1 MRARVVVLP
10 DLHSAHEVT
19 RVTSTVY
26 SRAERASGGMERALT
41 LFLGNGY
48 LCLCSAGVMIV
59 VDWGDRFV

>member
-1 MRARVVVLP
+1 MRARVVGLP

-41 LFLGNGY
+41 LSLEMDI
-48 LCLCSAGVMIV
+48 CA
-59 VDWGDRFV
+59 FVLQGL